1 METTAPFV
9 WIDEEGSGRN
19 VHAYFRRDFVLS
31 QSPESA
37 ELHIYAH
44 DRYLLYVN
52 GMFVN
57 YGPARAYN
65 HRPHYD
71 SYDLAGLLHEGSNC
85 IAVHVAGW
93 GVNDFHTQR
102 GPAALAAW
110 GEVSCSDG
118 TRLCLSTADGWTAR
132 RAGGFDPMAPKYS
145 FAQPLIHVYD
155 AREDICGWNLPQ
167 TDTSG
172 WPPAVALS
180 DQNAYGR
187 MQRRSI
193 PPLTSHELTPHH
205 LCGAFSL
212 RSDEQII
219 SFRVP
224 GLDPSEDRGGDYGR
238 IFAFTHIYSPSK
250 QQVPVHVIWGEHFV
264 NGEELERS
272 PDAGGRHFCEDMLMP
287 LREGWNTYF
296 ITYGVSFGSW
306 DFIIGFPPDAGLV
319 FSPEKDMDSDVKFLT
334 AGPMPS
340 AAAEGVAIPLASPSH
355 LPASLCLDWKAQR
368 NEVPM
373 ANPAIDMV
381 WSDTERDNSYEASE
395 AGGLT
400 ASHPD
405 GSAFVFDMGA
415 TTLGRVFV
423 EFEAPAGAVID
434 TGTAESLSPQG
445 RPNILK
451 RSGLFAVERHIAA
464 GGGPERMEC
473 FEPRGF
479 RYLQVNVKG
488 SSSPVKLQRVGVV
501 EQIYPY
507 SEDGRFECSDPLL
520 NDVWEIGWRA
530 LRMCSEDVYTDCP
543 SRERA
548 FYGGDFFVEM
558 AVSMAGSSDLRL
570 IKRCIQLC
578 LDHPNKPSEFVAS
591 RVPRPLQSGSAPKDF
606 ALLVLLAWDWYVRR
620 SGDMDFAER
629 HYEGFKRLVNLFLA
643 MKNSDGLI
651 EASRPFIRHK
661 KFDRGACNT
670 AIHALLLGALEAVER
685 TAGSL
690 GYNEEADRYGRERG
704 TLQECAS
711 RTFFD
716 PVRGVFSDGIR
727 DGMRLPGS
735 EPVTNAMAVLFNLST
750 PQQRDK
756 ILLSMEEQLQ
766 RADAGEQEEMLSP
779 YSSFYILGAL
789 YRMELEEVAELLIH
803 RYWGS
808 MVLRG
813 AATTWEHFEP
823 RSSLCHAWGAA
834 PTYYLTTHALGVR
847 LGFPGNDCLRE
858 VLIAPQSDTLSWA
871 RGVVQHR
878 MGSIGVDWRIKGK
891 RLYVEYSA
899 PSGTPVR
906 VEPRGRMK
914 ELELYIN
921 GRRAAGESEADIQ

>member
-155 AREDICGWNLPQ
+155 AREDISGWNLPQ
-167 TDTSG
+167 SDTSG

-548 FYGGDFFVEM
+548 LYGGDFFVEM

-570 IKRCIQLC
+570 IKRCIQLFV
-578 LDHPNKPSEFVAS
+578 DHQSEHSPFIAS
-591 RVPRPLQSGSAPKDF
+591 RVPAKRPKKMGAKPGLADY
-606 ALLVLLAWDWYVRR
+606 ALLVLLAWDWCVRR
-620 SGDMDFAER
+620 SGDLAFAEK
-629 HYEGFKRLVNLFLA
+629 HYRAF
-643 MKNSDGLI
+643 SGLI
-651 EASRPFIRHK
+651 DIYLAHKGPEGLVDCGRPFIRHK
-661 KFDRGACNT
+661 KFDKGAYN
-670 AIHALLLGALEAVER
+670 AGIHALLVGALDSMQRMACR
-685 TAGSL
+685 L
-690 GYNEEADRYGRERG
+690 GGDDGAQRYRRERDE
-704 TLQECAS
+704 LRELA
-711 RTFFD
+711 RETFYD
-716 PVRGVFSDGIR
+716 PERGLFCDGVR
-727 DGMRLPGS
+727 DGRRLPGS
-735 EPVTNAMAVLFNLST
+735 EPVTNAVAVLFGLAD
-750 PQQRDK
+750 PQQTREVAEY
-756 ILLSMEEQLQ
+756 MEKQL
-766 RADAGEQEEMLSP
+766 RRSDACIDDMLLSP
-779 YSSFYILGAL
+779 YSGFYAMGAL
-789 YRMELEEVAELLIH
+789 YKLGLESVAELLI
-803 RYWGS
+803 RRDWGK
-808 MVLRG
+808 MVLEG
-813 AATTWEHFEP
+813 ATTAWEHFD
-823 RSSLCHAWGAA
+823 SGKSLCHAWGAA
-834 PTYYLTTHALGVR
+834 PTYYLSTRALGVE
-847 LGFPGNDCLRE
+847 LGFPRMDGLDR

-878 MGSIGVDWRIKGK
+878 LGAVEVSWRVAGDRLMVDYTVSAGVP
-891 RLYVEYSA
+891 VEVS
-899 PSGTPVR
+899 
-906 VEPRGRMK
+906 PRGRLGQMK
-914 ELELYIN
+914 LYVN
-921 GRRAAGESEADIQ
+921 GRRA